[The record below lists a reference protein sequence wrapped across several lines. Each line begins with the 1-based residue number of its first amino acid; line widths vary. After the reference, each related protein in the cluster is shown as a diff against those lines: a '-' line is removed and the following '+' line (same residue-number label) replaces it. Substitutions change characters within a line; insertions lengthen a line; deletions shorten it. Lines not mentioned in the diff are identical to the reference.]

1 MTMFDVAPDR
11 RPLSFKRLY
20 ALLRKEWIQ
29 VTRDALTLRFII
41 AGPVMQLFLFS
52 YAINTNPQHLPTGLL
67 SVEHSKYDRTIIAAL
82 HNSCYY
88 DIRMQAT
95 DSDAEPE
102 LANGDVLF
110 VICFPP

>member
-41 AGPVMQLFLFS
+41 AVPVMQLFLFG

-67 SVEHSKYDRTIIAAL
+67 PVEHSKSEPTIIAAL
-82 HNSCYY
+82 RNNGHY
-88 DIRMQAT
+88 DIRRPAGEHQARR
-95 DSDAEPE
+95 P
-102 LANGDVLF
+102 LAH
-110 VICFPP
+110 